1 MSVTMDITI
10 VTMAA
15 TARMIEKM
23 ILIVFD
29 ICLVLLGFDTP
40 ILGRSRPALK
50 DTKRAKALFFKWDAG
65 CHIVAKM
72 YKISMFS
79 DGHTKDT

>member
-1 MSVTMDITI
+1 MKLQAAEQPRLIARYGVVLPVTIDITI

-15 TARMIEKM
+15 TARMIEIM

-50 DTKRAKALFFKWDAG
+50 DTKRAKALF
-65 CHIVAKM
+65 H
-72 YKISMFS
+72 
-79 DGHTKDT
+79 